1 MKRKEAERREEWR
14 RRIGEQEQSGVS
26 IRAYCQQHG
35 IAEHVFYGWRQRLR
49 RDERV
54 SFALV
59 KTKPSKEEAHPI
71 ELVLMT
77 GERLRIPSEEAILGM
92 VLRVLRSRL

>member
-1 MKRKEAERREEWR
+1 MSWIRLFVGRF
-14 RRIGEQEQSGVS
+14 SGDNHWPHLS
-26 IRAYCQQHG
+26 DYRG
-35 IAEHVFYGWRQRLR
+35 LR

-77 GERLRIPSEEAILGM
+77 GERLRIPSEEAIVGM